1 MRKAAG
7 NAGKQRAGNAGKQ
20 SAVLR
25 MKKRNGII
33 LRILDMEVCTDDY
46 HNLHESQL

>member
-1 MRKAAG
+1 MSR
-7 NAGKQRAGNAGKQ
+7 RI
-20 SAVLR
+20 AVLR

-33 LRILDMEVCTDDY
+33 LRIMDMEVEINDY